1 MGRVVAE
8 MDMVKSGF
16 RSRRAR
22 EMVDLPAPDG
32 EDNTNINPRRLIPV
46 FLTLFFS
53 LNVLNLL
60 THLVDCGFQGQSNPS
75 QLDIGGF

>member
-8 MDMVKSGF
+8 MDMIKSGLRF
-16 RSRRAR
+16 KRAR

-46 FLTLFFS
+46 WLTLFIS

-60 THLVDCGFQGQSNPS
+60 THLVDCGFQGQSNTG
-75 QLDIGGF
+75 QLHIGGF